1 MKKKNPRIPMKS
13 AQTVRECFERFL
25 RFKSAQG
32 LKEKTIESYAANFHA
47 VSKYMNM
54 DVDIESLDKHF
65 MDDAI
70 VAMREKSLSSHTIR
84 SYTAATKTFLSW
96 CNEEEITQVNIKLYR
111 TEDTIKETYSDDE
124 LSRLLMKPNV
134 RTCQF
139 PEYRNWVIVSFL
151 VDSGCR
157 AATIRNIQ
165 NRDVDFQNS
174 NVRFRHTKNKRM
186 QIAPLSETMKL
197 ILKEYMNIRAGSPE
211 NYLFPNQTG
220 EQLTETALAS
230 AIKRYNK
237 KRGVQNL
244 SIHCFR
250 HTFAR
255 KYLLDCGG
263 NAFTLQRLL
272 GHSTLDMTKHYCA
285 IFNADIIKDYDSFSP
300 LTQMNKHPQRIT
312 MK

>member
-1 MKKKNPRIPMKS
+1 MKKKNARIPMKS
-13 AQTVRECFERFL
+13 GQTMHECFERFL

-32 LKEKTIESYAANFHA
+32 LKEITIKSYAANFHA
-47 VSKYMNM
+47 ISKYMNM
-54 DVDIESLDKHF
+54 DINIESIDKHF
-65 MDDAI
+65 MDEAI
-70 VAMREKSLSSHTIR
+70 VAMRKKGLSCHTIR
-84 SYTAATKTFLSW
+84 SYTAAMKTFLSW
-96 CNEEEITQVNIKLYR
+96 CNEEELTQVNIKLYR
-111 TEDTIKETYSDDE
+111 TEDTIKETYSDEE
-124 LSRLLMKPNV
+124 LIRLLKKPNM

-139 PEYRNWVIVSFL
+139 PEYRNWVIVNFL

-174 NVRFRHTKNKRM
+174 NVRFRHNKNKRM
-186 QIAPLSETMKL
+186 QIAPLSEAMKF
-197 ILKEYMNIRAGSPE
+197 ILSEYMNIREGNPDD
-211 NYLFPNQTG
+211 YLFPNQTG
-220 EQLTETALAS
+220 EQLTEVALAS

-237 KRGVQNL
+237 KRGVNNL

-285 IFNADIIKDYDSFSP
+285 IFNADIVKDFDSYSP
-300 LTQMNKHPQRIT
+300 LTQMSKQPQRII
-312 MK
+312 MR